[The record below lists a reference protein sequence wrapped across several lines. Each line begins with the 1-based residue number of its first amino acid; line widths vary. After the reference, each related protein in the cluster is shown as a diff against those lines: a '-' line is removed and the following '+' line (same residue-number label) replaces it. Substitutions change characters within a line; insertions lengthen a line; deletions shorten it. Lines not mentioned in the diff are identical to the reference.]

1 MSTETVER
9 DPIMASEGEVDA
21 IRRLGQALAQ
31 PAERDGQVPPQLVT
45 TNGETLNV
53 PPSVYRA
60 LRQMLPV
67 MARGDAV
74 AVVPLHKEMT
84 TQEAADFLNISRP
97 SVVKLLEEGIIPHTK
112 VGTHRRVRF
121 SDVLTY
127 KQRRSEE
134 RQRFLQYM
142 LDVAQENN
150 AYD

>member
-31 PAERDGQVPPQLVT
+31 PAERDGQMTPQLVT

-121 SDVLTY
+121 SDVLAY
-127 KQRRSEE
+127 KQRRSEQVKE
-134 RQRFLQYM
+134 FLDHM
-142 LDVAQENN
+142 LAIAQENN